1 MIYLYVKTHN
11 KTGLKYL
18 GKTTNKFPHLYKG
31 SGKYWRLH
39 CKKHG
44 YDVTTEIIFQS
55 QLQEDIKEKG
65 LYYSKKWDIVNSD
78 NWANLKEE
86 CGDGGGI
93 IGSKRSE
100 ETKLKSS
107 LSQKG
112 KPRNQIFNIT
122 GLIEAKKIKIT
133 CKYCCRSYDLGNHGK
148 YHGEKCKMNPN
159 VDFKILEER
168 SKHAK
173 KAAKASVLKRKK

>member
-11 KTGLKYL
+11 KTKLKYL
-18 GKTTNKFPHLYKG
+18 GKTNHKDPHLYKG
-31 SGKYWRLH
+31 SGKYWKLH
-39 CKKHG
+39 CQKHS

-55 QLQEDIKEKG
+55 ESKEEIKEKG
-65 LYYSKKWDIVNSD
+65 LFYSKLWDIVNSD

-93 IGSKRSE
+93 LGLKRSE
-100 ETKLKSS
+100 KTKLKSS

-112 KPRNQIFNIT
+112 KPRNQIFNIS
-122 GLIEAKKIKIT
+122 GLIEAKTIKKN
-133 CKYCCRSYDLGNHGK
+133 CQYCNGVYDLGNHGK

-159 VDFKILEER
+159 VDPKILEER

-173 KAAKASVLKRKK
+173 KAAKASVLKRIR